1 MTIRG
6 ISFRVFAQLVTT
18 LLGTGLLLLLTESGV
33 YGLVCGPSWTT
44 VPLAPG
50 LKLPRALAPIAPN
63 DIWVVGNQVADTQTP
78 LQAEHW
84 NGSSWTLVPTPNVG
98 SGARELNGAD
108 GVASSDVWAVGASSG
123 TTANR
128 YKTLVEHWN
137 GSQWQVVASPNVGTN
152 NFDTLTSVDAS
163 SNTSAWAV
171 GSYRT
176 PASLGKETLRNTLI
190 ERWNGTSW
198 SVVPSPNPGTLSNS
212 LLGVA
217 AIGPSNVWAVG
228 WKLGAQGLRSL
239 VLHYDGTTWRAVG
252 VPTAGT
258 GENVLTSISAVSAN
272 DIWAA
277 GYYEDGSQ
285 QKTLTLH
292 YDGTSWSQVSS
303 ANGADGVSILRD
315 IYASSPSNAWAV
327 GLEYRASLKHYVA
340 STQHWGG
347 SSWSA
352 VPSAISANS
361 AMQSEMFSVAKAP
374 GTSQVWAAGWPQDM
388 EVICPTSSTTQAKP
402 AQISKATTN
411 SDSAAPAASAT
422 QTTKTSSAASTAVP
436 VSNTSVVQ
444 AAAATPVSA
453 VDKAVDAGISET
465 TLTRGGIITDF
476 NNDGRPDIFLGRHDS
491 NTAQLFISDGSGHYK
506 EIDQG
511 TFVKTDRHG
520 CDAADVNGD
529 GLTDIFCS
537 TGASRGT
544 AAKLNE
550 LYVQRPDHTF
560 VNQAGQYGLLDPFS
574 RGRLGTFINADGDSR
589 PDLLVVNETDRLD
602 GMPSTNQLFINQGG
616 SKFRSAPEYNLE
628 REMGFGSYAGNNA
641 SVADLDKDGW
651 QDLILVTPS
660 GLRVYHNNQGTGF
673 TNVAAAVGLGQNPAD
688 VTLADVNGDTWP
700 DVIEVS
706 ANELRVLLNESGTF
720 SSISSIPLQF
730 GVSVAAGDVNS
741 DGQPDIYVMRG
752 KNATGTNAPD
762 QVYLNN
768 GTGTGFAQM
777 TSSIPSTSQGA
788 ADFVAPIDYD
798 GNDLT
803 DFLVLNGAE
812 AKPGPVQLIA
822 FFPAP

>member
-1 MTIRG
+1 MSARSNHIRALV
-6 ISFRVFAQLVTT
+6 ISVAMFLAVGFLA
-18 LLGTGLLLLLTESGV
+18 LLDEGRA
-33 YGLVCGPSWTT
+33 YGLVCGSSWTT

-63 DIWVVGNQVADTQTP
+63 DIWIVGNQGDTQTP

-84 NGSSWTLVPTPNVG
+84 NGSSWTLVSTPNVG
-98 SGARELNGAD
+98 SGDKELNGAD
-108 GVASSDVWAVGASSG
+108 AVASNDVWAVGASSG

-152 NFDTLTSVDAS
+152 NFNTLTSVDAS
-163 SNTSAWAV
+163 SRTSAWAV

-176 PASLGKETLRNTLI
+176 AASLGKDTVRSTLI
-190 ERWNGTSW
+190 TRWNGTSW
-198 SVVPSPNPGTLSNS
+198 NIVPSPNPGTLSNS

-239 VLHYDGTTWRAVG
+239 VLHYDGTAWTEVA

-258 GENVLTSISAVSAN
+258 GENVLTGISAVSAN

-277 GYYEDGSQ
+277 GYYDDGSQ

-292 YDGTSWSQVSS
+292 YNGNNWIKVPS
-303 ANGADGVSILRD
+303 ANGGGGVSILRD
-315 IYASSPSNAWAV
+315 ISAFSPTDVWAV
-327 GLEYRASLKHYVA
+327 GLEYREALKHYIA
-340 STQHWGG
+340 STQHWNG
-347 SSWSA
+347 SVWST
-352 VPSAISANS
+352 VPSAISAKS
-361 AMQSEMFSVAKAP
+361 ATQSEMFSVAKAP
-374 GTSQVWAAGWPQDM
+374 GTSKVWAAGRPQDM
-388 EVICPTSSTTQAKP
+388 EVICPTSSTTQAKL
-402 AQISKATTN
+402 AQMTKTSTN
-411 SDSAAPAASAT
+411 SAAPAEAAT
-422 QTTKTSSAASTAVP
+422 QMTKTSPTTLDAVP
-436 VSNTSVVQ
+436 VPNTAVVPAALGTSVT
-444 AAAATPVSA
+444 AIDKAAAT
-453 VDKAVDAGISET
+453 GISET
-465 TLTRGGIITDF
+465 TLTRGGLIADF
-476 NNDGRPDIFLGRHDS
+476 DNDGRPDIFLGRHES
-491 NTAQLFISDGSGHYK
+491 NTAQLFINDGSGHFQ

-529 GLTDIFCS
+529 GLKDIFCS
-537 TGASRGT
+537 TGARRGT

-550 LYVQRPDHTF
+550 LYVQQLDHTF
-560 VNQAGQYGLLDPFS
+560 VNQAGQYGVLDPFS
-574 RGRLGTFINADGDSR
+574 RGRLGTFINANDDDQ
-589 PDLLVVNETDRLD
+589 PDLLVANEADRLD
-602 GMPSTNQLFINQGG
+602 GLPSTNQLFINQGG
-616 SKFRSAPEYNLE
+616 SKFRSAPEYGLE

-641 SVADLDKDGW
+641 SVADLDKDSW

-673 TNVAAAVGLGQNPAD
+673 TNVAASAGLGQNPAD

-706 ANELRVLLNESGTF
+706 ANELRILLNKNGTF
-720 SSISSIPLQF
+720 SSVSSTPLQF
-730 GVSVAAGDVNS
+730 GVSVAAGDVNG
-741 DGQPDIYVMRG
+741 DDRPDIYVMRG
-752 KNATGTNAPD
+752 KDQTGANAPD

-768 GTGTGFAQM
+768 GTGTGFTQM